1 MSENQNHE
9 PKIEPDLPNTQ
20 LYPNPNVAN
29 PQPSSTVPLPQHEPN
44 LLQKRSRSKKIY
56 FIFLAIA
63 NLVTIVFPLLATIWL
78 VGQARS
84 GVSGTEYFGILLIPL
99 QLLGVAVAFLNI
111 ITISRFVRKE
121 KPRHKIAIIGKIIVI
136 CSVLYLVLGAVS
148 VLSSVK
154 SYWVFNRTISEKEA
168 ISLINSCKIVSISRQ
183 NRLVLFTK
191 HDPSSKNPNDYQRYA
206 ADKDFYNLKTAAKV
220 ASEHCGHINVT
231 DLPENYHNQDITI
244 EQATDLL
251 RSNCEIKFFY
261 YTTKQLGDLN
271 IIDPETSTTG
281 IVLASKEDPTSIF
294 IVDRLIPQ
302 LVPIASEARK
312 KCPDLKI
319 WHDGGYERQDSSGNW
334 Q

>member
-9 PKIEPDLPNTQ
+9 PEAGLDLPNTQ
-20 LYPNPNVAN
+20 LLPNPNVVN
-29 PQPSSTVPLPQHEPN
+29 PQPSSTDPLPQHELN
-44 LLQKRSRSKKIY
+44 LSQKHSRGKKIY
-56 FIFLAIA
+56 FIILAIA
-63 NLVTIVFPLLATIWL
+63 NLVTIVFPLLATVWL

-84 GVSGTEYFGILLIPL
+84 GVSGTEYFGIYLIPL
-99 QLLGVAVAFLNI
+99 QLLGVGVSILNI
-111 ITISRFVRKE
+111 ITITRFVRKE
-121 KPRHKIAIIGKIIVI
+121 KPRHKIAIIGKVIVLG
-136 CSVLYLVLGAVS
+136 SVVYLVLGAVS
-148 VLSSVK
+148 VLLSVN
-154 SYWVFNRTISEKEA
+154 SYWSFNRTISEKEA
-168 ISLINSCKIVSISRQ
+168 ISLIDSCKIESISRQ
-183 NRLVLFTK
+183 DRLVLFTK
-191 HDPSSKNPNDYQRYA
+191 HDPNSKNPNDYQRYA
-206 ADKDFYNLKTAAKV
+206 VDKDFYNLKAAAES
-220 ASEHCGHINVT
+220 ASARCGHINVT
-231 DLPENYHNQDITI
+231 DLPENYHNQDITV

-251 RSNCEIKFFY
+251 GSNCKIKFFY